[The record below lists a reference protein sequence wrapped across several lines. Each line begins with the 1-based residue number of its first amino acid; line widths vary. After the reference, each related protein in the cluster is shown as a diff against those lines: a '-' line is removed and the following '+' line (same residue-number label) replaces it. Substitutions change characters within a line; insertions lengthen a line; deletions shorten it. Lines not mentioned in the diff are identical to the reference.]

1 MRNARERVTLS
12 FLSGIRKGL
21 FAVFVESRKKVLPPR
36 HDSSHFHHEWELMER
51 ELKQATNPTEQCS
64 EEARNLSRNLTSRQ
78 RIDGSDQICSSVCLR
93 ERKRE
98 KRRGIRKEE
107 EVPPSSCT
115 HVLLT
120 NYLWRGNRQLISSVL
135 CSHGMKCVPQLL
147 EDCVTYWQAWEFS
160 SKVCDFQCMQNCA
173 YTESHLPSLRNS
185 QACLLVLLWSAQ
197 NMGFLTWKREQCVSG
212 HGSFAGSTTFTVIAS
227 YKQSI

>member
-1 MRNARERVTLS
+1 MRLKRPLQFHGRYPLLQQSWEPFMRNVRERVTLS

-64 EEARNLSRNLTSRQ
+64 EEARNLSRNPTFRQ

-107 EVPPSSCT
+107 EVPSFPHHALTFFWQIIFEEEIGNWLALFYAAMEWNASLSC
-115 HVLLT
+115 
-120 NYLWRGNRQLISSVL
+120 
-135 CSHGMKCVPQLL
+135 
-147 EDCVTYWQAWEFS
+147 
-160 SKVCDFQCMQNCA
+160 
-173 YTESHLPSLRNS
+173 
-185 QACLLVLLWSAQ
+185 
-197 NMGFLTWKREQCVSG
+197 
-212 HGSFAGSTTFTVIAS
+212 
-227 YKQSI
+227 